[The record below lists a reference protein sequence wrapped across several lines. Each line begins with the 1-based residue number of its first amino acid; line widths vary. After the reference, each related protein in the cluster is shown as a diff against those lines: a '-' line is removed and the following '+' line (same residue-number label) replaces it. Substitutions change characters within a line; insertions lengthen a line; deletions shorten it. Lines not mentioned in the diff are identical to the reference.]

1 VVCIGDAREGV
12 VMGDAQRLHSMKAMS
27 SCGGEAMV
35 RVGGVVATSG
45 MLSNIVVSG
54 SIVVIVSE
62 KDKGRKS

>member
-1 VVCIGDAREGV
+1 
-12 VMGDAQRLHSMKAMS
+12 
-27 SCGGEAMV
+27 MV

-62 KDKGRKS
+62 KDKGRKL

>member
-1 VVCIGDAREGV
+1 VVSIGDAREGV
-12 VMGDAQRLHSMKAMS
+12 VMGDAGRLHSVKATLL
-27 SCGGEAMV
+27 CGGEAMV